1 MRAFAGAVVVAA
13 FAAASAPAGAQV
25 ADIKF
30 GTTNPPGG
38 MLSRSAEDWAK
49 RVNARVGDK
58 AKVQVFS
65 SSQLGNE
72 KEMLQKLKLGTLEF
86 SQPSTIMSTVTP
98 EFGLF
103 EMPYLVKDRAH
114 MACIAKE
121 IIWPIL
127 APKVEARG
135 YKIVGVMEN
144 GFRHITNNV
153 RPIVKPADLNGVK
166 LRTPAGIWRIKMFQA
181 YGANPSPMEFS
192 ELFVALQTGVM
203 DGQENPYTNILSGK
217 LNEVQKYLT
226 ETNHV
231 YTPGFALASLIL
243 WKKWPEDV
251 QKAMLEA
258 ATETQAWTYETA
270 ARDEEVVRQKL
281 IDGGMQFN
289 KSDRDAFVAA
299 SRPVYETFAKEVEG
313 GQELIDRA
321 LSLAKGC

>member
-1 MRAFAGAVVVAA
+1 MRAFAGAVVLAAA
-13 FAAASAPAGAQV
+13 FAAGPASAQV

-38 MLSRSAEDWAK
+38 MLARSAEDWAK
-49 RVNARVGDK
+49 RVNERVGDK
-58 AKVQVFS
+58 AKVQVFT

-98 EFGLF
+98 EFGMF
-103 EMPYLVKDRAH
+103 DMPYLVKDRAH

-127 APKVEARG
+127 APKVEAKG

-153 RPIVKPADLNGVK
+153 RPIVSPADLAGVK
-166 LRTPAGIWRIKMFQA
+166 LRTPAGVWRIKMFQA

-203 DGQENPYTNILSGK
+203 DGQENPYTNIYSGK
-217 LNEVQKYLT
+217 LHEVQKFLT

-258 ATETQAWTYETA
+258 GAETQAWTYETA

-281 IDGGMQFN
+281 IDSGMQFN
-289 KSDRDAFVAA
+289 KSDRDAFVEA

-313 GQELIDRA
+313 GQKLIDHA
-321 LSLAKGC
+321 LSLANGC